1 MYLVTGAM
9 GHVGR
14 EIVVQLVT
22 SGFRIRV
29 LSRVPEGTYFDSE
42 VEVFTGEL
50 DDAETLPGALENVEG
65 VFVMASGRRGG
76 VKIPD
81 LLAEAKKAGVR
92 HVVKVSAIGSAF
104 GLTDPISMKD
114 QADEAAV
121 MASGLDWTMLRCG
134 AFMTDLCRWAWSVR
148 MENTVYATAGDLGA
162 ALVHPRDVA
171 AAAVVAMTG
180 GGHVGRTHVLT
191 GREELSPRQQ
201 VNCLEVALGRS
212 LEFVEETVERSKV
225 RMAASGWCPEYVNA
239 LFDFKQQSADCGR
252 IVFETLEQVIDSV
265 PLSLVDWVN
274 ENVDDFR

>member
-29 LSRVPEGTYFDSE
+29 LNRVPEGTYFDSE
-42 VEVFTGEL
+42 VEVITGEI
-50 DDAETLPGALENVEG
+50 DDAETLPAALRNVEG

-81 LLAEAKKAGVR
+81 LLAEARKAGVR
-92 HVVKVSAIGSAF
+92 HVVKMSAIGSAF
-104 GLTDPISMKD
+104 GLTDPISVRD
-114 QADEAAV
+114 REDEAAV
-121 MASGLDWTMLRCG
+121 RESGLDWTILRCG
-134 AFMTDLCRWAWSVR
+134 AFMTDLCRWSWSVR
-148 MENTVYATAGDLGA
+148 MENTVYTTAGEPGA

-171 AAAVVAMTG
+171 AAAVAAMTG
-180 GGHVGRTHVLT
+180 GGHVGKTHVLT
-191 GREELSPRQQ
+191 GREELSLRQQ
-201 VNCLEVALGRS
+201 VTCLEVALGRS

-225 RMAASGWCPEYVNA
+225 RMAANGWCVEYVNS
-239 LFDFKQQSADCGR
+239 LFEFKRQSADCGR
-252 IVFETLEQVIDSV
+252 VVFETLERVIESV

-274 ENVDDFR
+274 ENIDDFR